1 MVNGN
6 TETEREIPEG
16 ATVEEV
22 QITGERVITKPSG
35 EVIIKGGPSFIE
47 RQARKRGLEVTPEE
61 LSAGELIRRAQ
72 VTEGIKE
79 TPEEI
84 ALLARKTRLQRE
96 VSRRKLITVTEP
108 FRQVS
113 RKIFEFGAKVEK
125 PVREFIGLSA
135 TETPAG
141 KFVKAAIPATVTA
154 PIFLTGAAFLA
165 PVGAELV
172 FKSPQL
178 GLAAGAITIQQS
190 LTEVKLRP
198 FESAGRITGSLLSF
212 KLLKG
217 GAKKL
222 TQKVSQKFR
231 RQTFLPTEKGK
242 VITKFSVE
250 DQAVKIDSIGRA
262 KGVVVSELPAGF
274 GRREIPTEVFFKFK
288 GEAIETGKVGLVT
301 RTVTDLGKGKIITSV
316 PTGAK
321 VTALTRGVLETKVK
335 VVLPKAATVKFRT
348 SLIQAET
355 ARLQRLD
362 LGIGEFKTGT
372 RAFDIT
378 TKTLEPK
385 APKVTVSKVLEKF
398 VKTKEGEFVKSFGV
412 AAKGKDVT
420 VSTFEAVS
428 KRVEV
433 PALTGDFGVSGR
445 GVQVL
450 KLKQPSTPVLSVF
463 AQEAQQRAAQV
474 ALQEAVKFDVA
485 AVGKGVSG
493 VQALA
498 PVSEVVLTARVA
510 EKQLKAP
517 TLKPVTVI
525 KLKEPT
531 ADFKVSQALGEAVTF
546 VSKQKQRTRLVQLG
560 KLKQKKAF
568 TGVQAVDQVVG
579 QIFEQPTAQKL
590 VTVPVLGRVQR
601 FKQPPFLGKILIPA
615 ITTGLPTVFAPPAIP
630 PTKKVKKKVKKR
642 PVTKVKKKKVVR
654 RVKSPFV
661 FPSSAVVFKAIG
673 LGKKIKVPKQTVAS
687 RAKLFKVAKL
697 GKLSKFD
704 PLGVLKR

>member
-1 MVNGN
+1 MVNDN
-6 TETEREIPEG
+6 ARDEREIPEG

-35 EVIIKGGPSFIE
+35 EVIIKGGRSFIE

-96 VSRRKLITVTEP
+96 VSRRKLIRVTEP
-108 FRQVS
+108 FRKAS

-125 PVREFIGLSA
+125 PIREFIGLSA

-165 PVGAELV
+165 PVGAELI
-172 FKSPQL
+172 FKSPEL

-198 FESAGRITGSLLSF
+198 FESAGRVAGSALSF
-212 KLLKG
+212 KLLKT

-398 VKTKEGEFVKSFGV
+398 VKTKEGEFVKGFGV

-450 KLKQPSTPVLSVF
+450 KLKQPSTPVLSIF

-498 PVSEVVLTARVA
+498 PAAEVVLTARVA
-510 EKQLKAP
+510 EKELKAP
-517 TLKPVTVI
+517 TVKPVTVI
-525 KLKEPT
+525 KLKEPKT
-531 ADFKVSQALGEAVTF
+531 DVKVSQALGKAVTV
-546 VSKQKQRTRLVQLG
+546 VSVQKQRTRLVQLG

-568 TGVQAVDQVVG
+568 TGVQAVDQAVG
-579 QIFEQPTAQKL
+579 QVFEKPTAQKL
-590 VTVPVLGRVQR
+590 VTVPVLKQVAR
-601 FKQPPFLGKILIPA
+601 FKQPTFGKLTLTA

-642 PVTKVKKKKVVR
+642 PVTKVKKKKVVG
-654 RVKSPFV
+654 RVKRPFV
-661 FPSSAVVFKAIG
+661 FPSSAVVFKALG
-673 LGKKIKVPKQTVAS
+673 VGKKIKVPKQTRAA

-704 PLGVLKR
+704 PLGVLKG